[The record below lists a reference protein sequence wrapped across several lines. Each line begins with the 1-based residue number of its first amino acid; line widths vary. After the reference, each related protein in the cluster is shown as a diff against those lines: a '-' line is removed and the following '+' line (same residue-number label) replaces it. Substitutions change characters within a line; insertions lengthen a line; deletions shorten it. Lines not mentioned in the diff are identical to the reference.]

1 MDRTDII
8 DLYLKGLL
16 HGEELDKFLLE
27 LKENEALAED
37 IEIKR
42 QIIQAIK
49 EVRHE
54 QLKNYIAK
62 NTKENAIIPLPGPKW
77 AYGLAASVL
86 LLAVAFFLFQ
96 DQIPKN
102 VNPIAIFQPKDSGS
116 SDIENDTVS
125 IDEETVKTENVTPKV
140 VEEVDEYDSLNEPEF
155 ITKRDDYDIPEVLD
169 DIEIRQ
175 DQMIRT
181 QNVIARYH
189 TKTILNDSA
198 SDYEAIKPS
207 TKDKIETES
216 ELKKEVKTLETK
228 SPVASSNEKINRDD
242 LKKVKPVNIQI
253 EFWQSIVSYK
263 GYKWNGKTLRLYGVD
278 STSTVEVHQLDN
290 NYYLQINK
298 DYYFLKL
305 TDNYESY
312 VKITD
317 ALLIERL
324 KK

>member
-77 AYGLAASVL
+77 AYGLAASIL

-102 VNPIAIFQPKDSGS
+102 VNPIAIFQPKESGS

-198 SDYEAIKPS
+198 SDNEAINPS
-207 TKDKIETES
+207 SKDKTETES